1 MSRLERI
8 VCTYCGADI
17 EFSPDSK
24 TASCRYCNSK
34 FHFKEEKG
42 PALILALNNAAGFFS
57 KHDFDA
63 AKVHYGS
70 ILKEYPNDAEAAWGH
85 AISTY
90 GIVYENDERTG
101 RRIPT
106 CSRIIDQSILD
117 NPSYL
122 SAIANCAEEQRDI
135 YKEGAAFIDRVQKKI
150 KRAMENEED
159 FDVFISFKA
168 KDENDIVTEDSVIA
182 RNIYEELTKK
192 GIKTFFSE
200 VTLDGRFGDEYEPII
215 YRALYS
221 CKFFILVAT
230 KKEYVEAPWVK
241 NEWSRFRDRVKDE
254 GLSGSCAA
262 VYKNFSPYILDKVFQ
277 TQGINLEKHPFDYAQ
292 LVAYN
297 LSGKFGLNSREKELE
312 QRIKELEEQNAK
324 AAASAPVRTNS
335 SLTEIHKAEKART
348 KAEAEQNN
356 EEEHLKPAEAYVKNT
371 EIENDV
377 QSLGDLDIAEIPEIA
392 NTTLLDDASM
402 VTIDAGLYDS
412 DNKMVASWNEL
423 VHSYGMDV
431 SKNYYYSD
439 YKTSPSSPYYVLTKK
454 TKLSSGVKIVIPD
467 SVTRIG
473 SSAFYDCRSLTS
485 ITIPD
490 SVTSIGSYAFAYCTR
505 LTSIEVDENNQYY
518 KSIDGNLY
526 SKDGKKLIQY
536 AIGKT
541 AKRFVIP
548 SGVTGI
554 GDYAFY
560 LCNSLRSMTIPDS
573 VASIGSY
580 AFAYCAS
587 LTSITIGNSV
597 TSIGSYAF
605 AYCASLT
612 SITIGNS
619 VTSIG
624 DWAFYG
630 CKKLTSITIPDGVK
644 SIGSCAFFSCESLTS
659 IKIPSNVSKIG
670 DEAFGNCKKLKI
682 IVADPSNIKKWD
694 KKWNP
699 DNLKVYS
706 GGVRLLKNIFGVHK

>member
-1 MSRLERI
+1 MSRLERM

-17 EFSPDSK
+17 EFAPDSK
-24 TASCRYCNSK
+24 SASCKYCNSK

-42 PALILALNNAAGFFS
+42 PALILALNNAAGYLS
-57 KHDFDA
+57 RHDFDSA
-63 AKVHYGS
+63 IVHYGS
-70 ILKEYPNDAEAAWGH
+70 VLKEYPNDAEAAWGH

-90 GIVYENDERTG
+90 GIVYEKDERTG

-150 KRAMENEED
+150 KRAMEDEED

-168 KDENDIVTEDSVIA
+168 KDENGITTEDSVIA
-182 RNIYEELTKK
+182 RNIYDELTKK
-192 GIKTFFSE
+192 GIKTFFSD

-254 GLSGSCAA
+254 GLSGACAA
-262 VYKNFSPYILDKVFQ
+262 VYKNFSPYIFDKVFQ
-277 TQGINLEKHPFDYAQ
+277 TQGIELEKHPFDYAQ
-292 LVAYN
+292 LVANN

-356 EEEHLKPAEAYVKNT
+356 EEEHLKPAEVYVKNT

-377 QSLGDLDIAEIPEIA
+377 QSLDDLDIAEIPEIA
-392 NTTLLDDASM
+392 NTTLLDDAFM

-439 YKTSPSSPYYVLTKK
+439 YKTSPSSPYYLLKNNTE
-454 TKLSSGVKIVIPD
+454 LSSGVKIVIPG
-467 SVTRIG
+467 SVTSIG
-473 SSAFYDCRSLTS
+473 DCAFCYCKSLTS

-490 SVTSIGSYAFAYCTR
+490 SVTSIGESAFSCCNS
-505 LTSIEVDENNQYY
+505 LTSIKVDKNNQYY

-526 SKDGKKLIQY
+526 SKDGKKLIHY

-541 AKRFVIP
+541 ATSFVIP
-548 SGVTGI
+548 SGVTRI
-554 GDYAFY
+554 GDDAFSH
-560 LCNSLRSMTIPDS
+560 CK
-573 VASIGSY
+573 
-580 AFAYCAS
+580 S
-587 LTSITIGNSV
+587 LTSITIPGSV
-597 TSIGSYAF
+597 TSIGFWAF
-605 AYCASLT
+605 CACRSLT
-612 SITIGNS
+612 SITIPGS
-619 VTSIG
+619 VTGIG
-624 DWAFYG
+624 SYAFYY
-630 CKKLTSITIPDGVK
+630 CD
-644 SIGSCAFFSCESLTS
+644 SLRS
-659 IKIPSNVSKIG
+659 IKIPRNVSKIG
-670 DEAFGNCKKLKI
+670 YKAFENCKKLKI

-694 KKWNP
+694 KTWNP
-699 DNLKVYS
+699 DNLEVYS
-706 GGVRLLKNIFGVHK
+706 GGVRLRKNIFGVYK

>member
-17 EFSPDSK
+17 EFVPDSK
-24 TASCRYCNSK
+24 TASCKYCNSK

-42 PALILALNNAAGFFS
+42 PALILALNNAAGYLS
-57 KHDFDA
+57 RHDFDSA
-63 AKVHYGS
+63 IVHYGS
-70 ILKEYPNDAEAAWGH
+70 VLKEYPNDAEAAWGH

-90 GIVYENDERTG
+90 GIVYEKDERTG

-150 KRAMENEED
+150 KRAMEDEED

-168 KDENDIVTEDSVIA
+168 KDENDITTEDSVIA
-182 RNIYEELTKK
+182 RNIYDELTKK
-192 GIKTFFSE
+192 GIKTFFSN

-254 GLSGSCAA
+254 GLSGACAA

-277 TQGINLEKHPFDYAQ
+277 TQGIELEKHPFDYAQ
-292 LVAYN
+292 LVADN
-297 LSGKFGLNSREKELE
+297 LAVKLGFSNPDKDALKAEKL
-312 QRIKELEEQNAK
+312 RVALLEEQVRMLK
-324 AAASAPVRTNS
+324 DKSVASAPVRTNS

-377 QSLGDLDIAEIPEIA
+377 QSLDDLDIAEIPEIA
-392 NTTLLDDASM
+392 NTTLLDDAST

-412 DNKMVASWNEL
+412 DNKMVASWNGL
-423 VHSYGMDV
+423 VHIYGMDV
-431 SKNYYYSD
+431 SKNYTNYD
-439 YKTSPSSPYYVLTKK
+439 YKTSPSSPYYLFKNNTE
-454 TKLSSGVKIVIPD
+454 LSSGVKIVIPD
-467 SVTRIG
+467 SVTSIG
-473 SSAFYDCRSLTS
+473 DRAFYYCSSLTS

-490 SVTSIGSYAFAYCTR
+490 SVTSIGGFAFYDCKSLTSITIPGSVTSIGEGAFSGCKS

-518 KSIDGNLY
+518 KLIDGNLY

-536 AIGKT
+536 VIGKT
-541 AKRFVIP
+541 ATRFVIP
-548 SGVTGI
+548 SGVTSI
-554 GDYAFY
+554 GPYAFSS
-560 LCNSLRSMTIPDS
+560 CTN
-573 VASIGSY
+573 
-580 AFAYCAS
+580 
-587 LTSITIGNSV
+587 
-597 TSIGSYAF
+597 
-605 AYCASLT
+605 
-612 SITIGNS
+612 
-619 VTSIG
+619 
-624 DWAFYG
+624 
-630 CKKLTSITIPDGVK
+630 LTSITIPDSVT
-644 SIGSCAFFSCESLTS
+644 SIGSSAFSHCTNLTS
-659 IKIPSNVSKIG
+659 ITIPDSVTSIGLLAFKNCTNLTSITIPSNVSKIG
-670 DEAFGNCKKLKI
+670 CDAFRNCKKLKI

-699 DNLKVYS
+699 DNLEVYS
-706 GGVRLLKNIFGVHK
+706 GGVRLRKNIFGVYN

>member
-168 KDENDIVTEDSVIA
+168 EDENDIVTEDSVIA

-412 DNKMVASWNEL
+412 NNKMVASWNEL
-423 VHSYGMDV
+423 VRIYRMDV
-431 SKNYYYSD
+431 SKD
-439 YKTSPSSPYYVLTKK
+439 YTNDGYEVSPSSPYYVLKNNTE
-454 TKLSSGVKIVIPD
+454 LSSGVKIVIPG
-467 SVTRIG
+467 SVTSIG
-473 SSAFYDCRSLTS
+473 SYAFYSCYRLTS

-490 SVTSIGSYAFAYCTR
+490 SVTSIGDWAFRYCNNLTSITIPDSVTR
-505 LTSIEVDENNQYY
+505 IGSCAFSRCISLTSIEVDENNQYY

-526 SKDGKKLIQY
+526 SKDGKRLKQY

-541 AKRFVIP
+541 ATSFVIP
-548 SGVTGI
+548 SGVTSI
-554 GDYAFY
+554 GPYAFSS
-560 LCNSLRSMTIPDS
+560 CK
-573 VASIGSY
+573 
-580 AFAYCAS
+580 S
-587 LTSITIGNSV
+587 LTSITIPSSV
-597 TSIGSYAF
+597 TSIGGSAF
-605 AYCASLT
+605 SSCKSLT
-612 SITIGNS
+612 RITIPDS
-619 VTSIG
+619 VTSISNH
-624 DWAFYG
+624 AFSY
-630 CKKLTSITIPDGVK
+630 CD
-644 SIGSCAFFSCESLTS
+644 SLTR
-659 IKIPSNVSKIG
+659 IKIPSKVSKISY
-670 DEAFGNCKKLKI
+670 DAFRNCKKLKI

-699 DNLKVYS
+699 DNLEVYS
-706 GGVRLLKNIFGVHK
+706 GGVRLRKNIFGVYK